1 MRPTRGH
8 LSTRTRDIHG
18 DTSDVTD
25 PDLEAVSETL
35 FLPLYALALESR
47 AGHPVLID
55 RESVRLTEELNQT
68 FADSDRRLYRKLAR
82 GRFPK
87 TAVTTVALRIRHFDQ
102 VVAAF
107 LEREPDGTVVSLG
120 CGLSNR
126 RSRVDN
132 GTMRWL
138 DIDLPAAMELR
149 RSYFEDTERFRSI
162 AKSVLEFDWMD
173 QLADAPG
180 ERFLF
185 VAEGLFPYLPE
196 DGIRDLVTELQR
208 RFPGAELV
216 AEFASRKVVRLMSG
230 RLGRGKLR
238 RRFGLSDDVWFQS
251 GLSDPHEPEE
261 WAEGITFLNDWCYFD
276 ESEPRLNRMRPFTRL
291 EVVGRPLF
299 VARYRLG

>member
-1 MRPTRGH
+1 MA
-8 LSTRTRDIHG
+8 
-18 DTSDVTD
+18 VTE
-25 PDLEAVSETL
+25 LEAVSETL

-47 AGHPVLID
+47 AARPILID
-55 RESVRLTEELNQT
+55 REAVQITEELNRT
-68 FADSDRRLYRKLAR
+68 FATSDRRLHRKLAR
-82 GRFPK
+82 GRFPR

-102 VVAAF
+102 VVTTF
-107 LEREPDGTVVSLG
+107 LEREPEGIIVSLG

-132 GTMRWL
+132 GTMRWVGL
-138 DIDLPAAMELR
+138 DLPAVIQLR
-149 RSYFEDTERFRSI
+149 QRYFEDTERFRSI

-173 QLADAPG
+173 RLPDEPG
-180 ERFLF
+180 EHFLF

-196 DGIRDLVTELQR
+196 DGLRDLVTELHR

-216 AEFASRKVVRLMSG
+216 AEFASRKVARLMSG

-238 RRFGLSDDVWFQS
+238 RRFGLSDDVWFHS
-251 GLSDPHEPEE
+251 GLTDPREPET
-261 WAEGITFLNDWCYFD
+261 WAEGIKLLDEWCYFD
-276 ESEPRLNRMRPFTRL
+276 ESEPRIDWMRPFTRL

>member
-1 MRPTRGH
+1 MA
-8 LSTRTRDIHG
+8 
-18 DTSDVTD
+18 VTE
-25 PDLEAVSETL
+25 LEAVSETL

-47 AGHPVLID
+47 AARPILLD
-55 RESVRLTEELNQT
+55 REAVQITEELNRT
-68 FADSDRRLYRKLAR
+68 FATSDRRLHRKLAR
-82 GRFPK
+82 GRFPR

-102 VVAAF
+102 VVTTF
-107 LEREPDGTVVSLG
+107 LEREPEGIIVSLG

-132 GTMRWL
+132 GTMRWVGL
-138 DIDLPAAMELR
+138 DLPAVIQLR
-149 RSYFEDTERFRSI
+149 QRYFEDTERFRSI

-173 QLADAPG
+173 RLPDEPG
-180 ERFLF
+180 EHFLF

-196 DGIRDLVTELQR
+196 DGLRDLVTELHR

-216 AEFASRKVVRLMSG
+216 AEFASRKVARLMSG

-238 RRFGLSDDVWFQS
+238 RRFGLSDDVWFHS
-251 GLSDPHEPEE
+251 GLTDPREPET
-261 WAEGITFLNDWCYFD
+261 WAEGIKLLDEWCYFD
-276 ESEPRLNRMRPFTRL
+276 ESEPRIDWMRPFTRL

>member
-1 MRPTRGH
+1 MA
-8 LSTRTRDIHG
+8 
-18 DTSDVTD
+18 VTE
-25 PDLEAVSETL
+25 LEAVSETL

-47 AGHPVLID
+47 AARPILID
-55 RESVRLTEELNQT
+55 REAVQITEELNRT
-68 FADSDRRLYRKLAR
+68 FATSDRRLHRKLAR
-82 GRFPK
+82 GRFPR

-102 VVAAF
+102 VVTTF
-107 LEREPDGTVVSLG
+107 LEREPEGIIVSLG

-132 GTMRWL
+132 GTMRWVGL
-138 DIDLPAAMELR
+138 DLPAVIQLR
-149 RSYFEDTERFRSI
+149 QRYFEDTERFGSI

-173 QLADAPG
+173 QLPDDPG

-196 DGIRDLVTELQR
+196 DGLRDLVTELHK

-216 AEFASRKVVRLMSG
+216 AEFASRKVARLMSG

-238 RRFGLSDDVWFQS
+238 RRFGLSDDFWFRS
-251 GLSDPHEPEE
+251 GLTNPREPET
-261 WAEGITFLNDWCYFD
+261 WAEGIKLLDEWCYFD
-276 ESEPRLNRMRPFTRL
+276 ESEPRIDWMRPFTRL

-299 VARYRLG
+299 VGRYRLG